1 MRQKVYWH
9 PLERTYD
16 EVRRC
21 LNRVDKLI
29 ESGLANDEEKQVA
42 YKLKEYLSLAYMN
55 IPKRYRVTYFQK
67 IKKGASNDTDSD
79 R

>member
-1 MRQKVYWH
+1 MKQKVYWH

-29 ESGLANDEEKQVA
+29 ESGLADDEEKRVA
-42 YKLKEYLSLAYMN
+42 YKLKEHLSLAYMS
-55 IPKRYRVTYFQK
+55 IPERYRVTYFQK
-67 IKKGASNDTDSD
+67 IKEGASNDTGSD